1 MAKNMK
7 STKKE
12 VPSKER
18 QSPTAPAKRETSLV
32 FHQEDRNIPSFEIGL
47 PMPQGAKPPKKDDGA
62 DLSPSRPEKSSTEKS
77 A

>member
-18 QSPTAPAKRETSLV
+18 QSPTAPAKRETRHV
-32 FHQEDRNIPSFEIGL
+32 FQEDRNIPSFDVGL

-77 A
+77 S